1 MNINL
6 FKNAGK
12 KCKTSRIMKFKE
24 RKKPEI
30 LFTNE
35 VLLKYRMIVN
45 EVDTEIGWLS
55 LVREIEPKEKY
66 IVYDV
71 IIPKQEVTGVTTELD
86 EDDLTKIGYSM
97 PPDKF
102 EDVRCWCHSHVNM
115 AVNPSGTDEQTFE
128 QFYQHCPYFIRV
140 ICNKKDEMRVDFVD
154 TEEEYRYDEIE
165 WSVSNIG
172 KFNELEKRINSLYE
186 EYDRLIEI
194 WDEKEKEVI
203 SNFEGNLKKQI
214 KDNVIEER
222 KVYKPYG
229 QYNNSN
235 NIKRLHE
242 DDNSYNYCTPYY
254 DYSDYYTNYY
264 SDYYEDTVRFGDTRV
279 ELEEIMD
286 DEELIQLWNLGKE
299 TGIVPK
305 EDLKRA
311 YKNDER
317 FKDYKEMDWEDLEYA
332 VEMFIWKQEED
343 EEYEEEEETDNK

>member
-1 MNINL
+1 MNIKL

-12 KCKTSRIMKFKE
+12 ECKTSRIMKFKE
-24 RKKPEI
+24 RKRPEI

-35 VLLKYRMIVN
+35 VLLKYRTIVN
-45 EVDTEIGWLS
+45 EVSTEIGWLS
-55 LVREIEPKEKY
+55 LVREVTPKEKY

-71 IIPKQEVTGVTTELD
+71 IVPKQEVTGVTTELD
-86 EDDLTKIGYSM
+86 EDDLTRIGCSM
-97 PPDKF
+97 PQDKF

-140 ICNKKDEMRVDFVD
+140 ICNKKNEMRVDFVD

-165 WSVSNIG
+165 WSVLNIG
-172 KFNELEKRINSLYE
+172 KFNELEKRMNELYE
-186 EYDRLIEI
+186 EYDRLVEV
-194 WDEKEKEVI
+194 WDEKEKEIVN
-203 SNFEGNLKKQI
+203 NFEGNLKKQI

-222 KVYKPYG
+222 KVYKTYK
-229 QYNNSN
+229 QSN
-235 NIKRLHE
+235 NIKPLHR
-242 DDNSYNYCTPYY
+242 DDNVYSYYMPYY
-254 DYSDYYTNYY
+254 DSYEDYY
-264 SDYYEDTVRFGDTRV
+264 SDYYEGTVKFGDTRM

-332 VEMFIWKQEED
+332 VEMFIWTQEED
-343 EEYEEEEETDNK
+343 EEDEKETDYK